1 MLQITIFE
9 YKYTRYVSKKDKN
22 ITGVMRSLLNR
33 KGCFRIYVKT
43 LTILPE
49 IISTTVRFGK
59 MLEFDNN

>member
-1 MLQITIFE
+1 
-9 YKYTRYVSKKDKN
+9 
-22 ITGVMRSLLNR
+22 MRSLLNR